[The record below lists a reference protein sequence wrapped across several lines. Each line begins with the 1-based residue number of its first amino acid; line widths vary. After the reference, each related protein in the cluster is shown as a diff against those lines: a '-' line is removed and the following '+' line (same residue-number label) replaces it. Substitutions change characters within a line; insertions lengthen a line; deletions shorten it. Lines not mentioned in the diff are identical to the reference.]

1 MFHLC
6 ALLGY
11 EVFLQ
16 MTFKDYFFW
25 IQFAGV
31 CMKIGEYFHFNNNL
45 DYKKYKNL
53 INLIPTFKSG
63 VIYYTIISLIKS
75 YL

>member
-1 MFHLC
+1 MFYLF

-16 MTFKDYFFW
+16 MTFTNYFIL

-31 CMKIGEYFHFNNNL
+31 CMKTFCEYFHFNNNL
-45 DYKKYKNL
+45 DYKKYK
-53 INLIPTFKSG
+53 
-63 VIYYTIISLIKS
+63 IKFVKVNT
-75 YL
+75 YF